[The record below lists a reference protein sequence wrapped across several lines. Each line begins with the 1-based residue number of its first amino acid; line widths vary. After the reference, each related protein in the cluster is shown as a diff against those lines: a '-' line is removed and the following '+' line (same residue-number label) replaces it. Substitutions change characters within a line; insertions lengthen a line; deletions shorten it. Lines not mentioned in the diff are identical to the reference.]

1 MNEAAQG
8 NGGSGEDDPSPMNLL
23 SAARR
28 AVPAEDYALGVAGI
42 AAVGAIVIT
51 AGDRTAVNR
60 RHVQILAAT

>member
-42 AAVGAIVIT
+42 AAVGAIVIGLLGKGQ
-51 AGDRTAVNR
+51 A
-60 RHVQILAAT
+60 IAAAKKIFFC